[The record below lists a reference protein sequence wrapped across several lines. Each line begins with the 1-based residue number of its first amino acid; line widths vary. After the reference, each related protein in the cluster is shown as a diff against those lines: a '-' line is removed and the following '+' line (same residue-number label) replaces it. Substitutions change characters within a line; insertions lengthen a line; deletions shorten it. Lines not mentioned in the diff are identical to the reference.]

1 MSQYTLSGIGD
12 EVLVGF
18 AIFLALIYALY
29 WLVAEMIPNPF
40 RVDFDHGG
48 QNEEFVHGLVR
59 TSTHDCSIC
68 LGEVSLAVQTNCGHV
83 YCGRCILQYYDMGSR
98 GMFLKSLFTADIG
111 KIILKVISDQIKII
125 FSKNDFKSD
134 QDHI

>member
-98 GMFLKSLFTADIG
+98 GMFLPACIRSIPPGLHFALLFLFLLLGISL
-111 KIILKVISDQIKII
+111 
-125 FSKNDFKSD
+125 
-134 QDHI
+134 